1 MTATQPSKL
10 LSSLFAHFDVDQRLT
25 VLHIG
30 PALPE
35 TVEFFSRFRSKLFFV
50 DVFGELPIAAD
61 PDGGPTLEQRFTCM
75 LDIPPE
81 TRVDICLFWDIFNFL
96 DGEAITAF
104 LAALQP
110 HLHSGSLA
118 HGFAVYNRNSRRRD
132 QFYGIRTADVLNV
145 RNRPSTLPGYAPHP
159 QGKLKN
165 LLHCFDFDRSMLLAD
180 SRLELL
186 LRANLNLM

>member
-1 MTATQPSKL
+1 MSATQSSKL

-35 TVEFFSRFRSKLFFV
+35 TVEFFSRFRVKLFFV
-50 DVFGELPIAAD
+50 DVFSELPIAAD
-61 PDGGPTLEQRFTCM
+61 PDGGPTLEQCFTRM

-96 DGEAITAF
+96 DAEAITAF
-104 LAALQP
+104 LDALQP

-118 HGFAVYNRNSRRRD
+118 HGFAVYNRNSQQGD
-132 QFYGIRTADVLNV
+132 QFYGIRELDVLSV
-145 RNRPSTLPGYAPHP
+145 RNRSSRLPGYSPHP
-159 QGKLKN
+159 QSKLKN
-165 LLHCFDFDRSMLLAD
+165 LLHCFDFDRSVLLAD

-186 LRANLNLM
+186 LRANLNPL